1 MQIKIIKLI
10 FGVQYRPIDNN
21 RAKDK
26 NYETTFYVRI
36 LAYLVPYRR
45 GIALGIMIG
54 PCGVR
59 ALRNG
64 GGERNRKKPTLNLFS
79 IIIDP
84 AFYREMN

>member
-1 MQIKIIKLI
+1 M
-10 FGVQYRPIDNN
+10 QYRPIDNN

-64 GGERNRKKPTLNLFS
+64 EGGKRYRKKPALDRRLLK
-79 IIIDP
+79 I
-84 AFYREMN
+84 